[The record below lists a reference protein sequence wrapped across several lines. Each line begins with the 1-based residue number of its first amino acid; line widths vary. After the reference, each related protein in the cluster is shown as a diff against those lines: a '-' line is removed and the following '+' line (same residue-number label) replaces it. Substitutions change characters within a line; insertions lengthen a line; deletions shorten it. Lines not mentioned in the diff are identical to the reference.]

1 MTNEDP
7 CDDWS
12 KTPLPKP
19 KEKDSDRDTKV
30 TSTEVGNNP
39 AQS

>member
-1 MTNEDP
+1 MTDEDP

-19 KEKDSDRDTKV
+19 KPKEKDDEQDCTRCITM
-30 TSTEVGNNP
+30 G
-39 AQS
+39 

>member
-1 MTNEDP
+1 MVLLFRSSIPMTDEDP

-19 KEKDSDRDTKV
+19 KPKEKDD
-30 TSTEVGNNP
+30 E
-39 AQS
+39 